1 MLTLCETVLTCIG
14 LADSVI
20 SVCVCYKKGG
30 RSDMK
35 VAVALLWAPIWA
47 PSFPTSTHWK
57 YLDERFVVGVSLAMF
72 EFVNYFCSVL
82 CADMTIQ
89 LIFLTVIHL
98 SKIFFESMNS
108 MTTFGRLSLLLT
120 IIHLIVFPVFSFF
133 NNSLKPQL
141 SLAFFIIISTSVDP
155 HIGAC
160 FLGGQA

>member
-1 MLTLCETVLTCIG
+1 MLCQQLCGRLCGSDFQNWFLLLCYALFDKLLCPLWQTPPMLTLCETVLTCIG

-57 YLDERFVVGVSLAMF
+57 YLDEGFVVGVSLAMF
-72 EFVNYFCSVL
+72 KFVNYFCSVL

-108 MTTFGRLSLLLT
+108 VTKFGRLS
-120 IIHLIVFPVFSFF
+120 
-133 NNSLKPQL
+133 
-141 SLAFFIIISTSVDP
+141 
-155 HIGAC
+155 
-160 FLGGQA
+160 

>member
-47 PSFPTSTHWK
+47 PSFPASTHLE
-57 YLDERFVVGVSLAMF
+57 YVDERFVVSVFLAMF
-72 EFVNYFCSVL
+72 KFVNYFSSVL

-98 SKIFFESMNS
+98 
-108 MTTFGRLSLLLT
+108 
-120 IIHLIVFPVFSFF
+120 
-133 NNSLKPQL
+133 
-141 SLAFFIIISTSVDP
+141 
-155 HIGAC
+155 
-160 FLGGQA
+160 

>member
-108 MTTFGRLSLLLT
+108 MADFLYFSLL
-120 IIHLIVFPVFSFF
+120 
-133 NNSLKPQL
+133 
-141 SLAFFIIISTSVDP
+141 STSLYFRFFP
-155 HIGAC
+155 
-160 FLGGQA
+160 F